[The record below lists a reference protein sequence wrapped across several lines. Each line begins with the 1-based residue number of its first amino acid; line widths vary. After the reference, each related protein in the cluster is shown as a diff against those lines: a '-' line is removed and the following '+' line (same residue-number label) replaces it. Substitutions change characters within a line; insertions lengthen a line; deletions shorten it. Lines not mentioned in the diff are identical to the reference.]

1 MKVGVNCGLSELLR
15 MISLEILNLEVMR
28 HLLGDLGTGAIR
40 GDRVSN
46 IINALDIL
54 LNILWTCLSHLKLW
68 TFPVSCSFP
77 LPSIYISLLFCL
89 GLSLALQKL
98 AQLYGGTTYEGT
110 ADGPRD
116 NSQPR
121 GNRNSWINSSM
132 SVTSNGIF
140 YYYRMSSSK

>member
-1 MKVGVNCGLSELLR
+1 MEVGVNCGLPELLR
-15 MISLEILNLEVMR
+15 ISLEILNLEVMR

-46 IINALDIL
+46 IINALDVL
-54 LNILWTCLSHLKLW
+54 LNILWTCLSHLKPW
-68 TFPVSCSFP
+68 TFPVSYSFP
-77 LPSIYISLLFCL
+77 LPSICISLLFCP
-89 GLSLALQKL
+89 GFSLVLQKL

-116 NSQPR
+116 NFQPR
-121 GNRNSWINSSM
+121 GNRKSWINSSV
-132 SVTSNGIF
+132 SLTSNGTI